1 MNKVYF
7 DKEKYGQWLV
17 DELEDYYFFK
27 SVNFETNEETNH
39 ILSWTRN
46 YSQEELNPEIV
57 RVYDVEIDEKKYYFF
72 VKLNKDNTWD
82 IISKDALELEKL
94 LKDKNLFFTG
104 EVKVVQ

>member
-7 DKEKYGQWLV
+7 DKEKYGQWV
-17 DELEDYYFFK
+17 VEDLEDFYMFK
-27 SVNFETNEETNH
+27 AIDFQTNQESEH

-46 YSQEELNPEIV
+46 YSLDELDPNIV
-57 RVYDVEIDEKKYYFF
+57 RVYDVEIDTNKYYFI
-72 VKLNKDNTWD
+72 VKSNTDGTWD
-82 IISKDALELEKL
+82 VFSKDPMSLEKL